1 VAVGDGN
8 GFLVVGNK
16 ARAVASVIVAIAAAG
31 AVLFGVFSFGVSY
44 ATSDLRAASV
54 TAAAKNASQD
64 AAIESIGGQMYR
76 VEQRLFWL
84 SVSLDPA
91 STADERRNALRRMR
105 AIGAGIPTTE

>member
-1 VAVGDGN
+1 
-8 GFLVVGNK
+8 
-16 ARAVASVIVAIAAAG
+16 
-31 AVLFGVFSFGVSY
+31 
-44 ATSDLRAASV
+44 
-54 TAAAKNASQD
+54 
-64 AAIESIGGQMYR
+64 MYR